1 MVVMAPALT
10 EAGQSQ
16 NFKLPPSS
24 HSLPASPVGVTLS
37 GLNNLS
43 QLLTNGHLRHKS
55 HIGLLTKFGNHKNL
69 ERQYLNL
76 IAKDLIREIKTDSD
90 PIAYGS
96 LTTLTLSSGKQ
107 EGIQILG
114 SITEASESASA
125 KEGGLMMNNCDPSM
139 GDQED
144 NMGLQKS
151 NTSVPTLESGNIL
164 KEKNLSSD
172 MDQLFKNLGAAI
184 SSSDLGGSGDLGQN
198 VEELLQVIKSM
209 ETNTAESEVPLH
221 GDTVGM
227 DPNESGEPEG
237 MFPISDGTDIASGL
251 STFERELLN
260 DVDMMNMCVDVNL
273 SENPLV
279 MENKEALTKE
289 RIEEARK
296 KQFEME
302 RKCEWLLRRLRKL
315 QARTMGKHVSEEV
328 TGLLEHAHRML
339 RQSTSHREQT
349 ASVGS
354 NSGVGVSVLSEE
366 ASASK
371 ADVFRKEKK
380 LKGISAYAMANLFR
394 RLDMLSQQQAAVTT
408 RHQSVHRYFGSGSS
422 DHVTSIPPSN
432 GPRVLPK
439 FSADVKE
446 ELEKVSGQL
455 HTQLKTVENCVDS
468 DATASSSGGESC
480 DEMQAFN
487 NPHQMHVSIAKRA
500 GWKWAQDRAGVASR
514 WTWLQAQISDLEYR
528 IRQHNEIHRQIRAA
542 KGPVTLSEQHISTTS
557 SALTSAVTRNNHM
570 VVNGFHGLLPGGGT
584 SGKPVSDEVVNGN
597 LQSGCG
603 PTTSCARVRPLVRG
617 TFRKRKLLQTSG
629 LHLVSKKAARAS
641 TVRCGCRPPLPTCA
655 LCTGR
660 LDPMVPQQPDLV
672 TIPERIALLNPTFHP
687 VLSFPEEVYE
697 STHYDAIMKTP
708 EWQQKALKCSL
719 KSMKTLGMS
728 KMEKESGLERRTK
741 KQQVEHRKKYT
752 SRLKKAA
759 ANALTAKIKR
769 KLTKGRKPKGHD
781 PNNHSLQRLKK
792 KRQLKPAM
800 GSFPS
805 TCGEDGEEQL
815 GVEATLPSGSSK
827 NVSPIPSPC
836 PVVMAIGSSG
846 KERGE
851 VVRRKR
857 ENSYDIDNIVIPYSI
872 AASTRVEKL
881 QYKEIP
887 TPEWRSVELERE
899 SPLKLDLKNNGVVRR
914 SSQESDVEDLNE
926 ETISARHDRCE
937 VEEKKKF
944 MSYIKLPH
952 TGRTRAHR
960 RTDSR
965 AESSGA
971 NTPDPMSPN
980 NMLDAHGEA
989 GGSPLTSP
997 PATPLA
1003 VLIENDGVTCQPV
1016 LGRRR
1021 TMSQSRWVRDKDR
1034 DKEEPRSST
1043 PDSVIEVPPYEPR
1056 AFPLQDDVYEKMLK
1070 AMPEGHPFP
1079 PYSMAPKK
1087 FFTKD
1092 NEMNESRPV
1101 SPGTDSTESA
1111 MGEGED
1117 PNDPEWTVEEERE
1130 FEKER
1135 MKASIKR

>member
-1 MVVMAPALT
+1 MGLRLASLRHPNVVVMAPALT

-37 GLNNLS
+37 GLNNIS
-43 QLLTNGHLRHKS
+43 QLITNGHLLHKR
-55 HIGLLTKFGNHKNL
+55 HIGILTKFGDHKNL

-90 PIAYGS
+90 PITYGS
-96 LTTLTLSSGKQ
+96 LNTLNLSSGKQ
-107 EGIQILG
+107 QDIIQALG
-114 SITEASESASA
+114 SITEASDSASA
-125 KEGGLMMNNCDPSM
+125 KEGEFMMNNCDPSM

-172 MDQLFKNLGAAI
+172 MDQIFKNLGAAI
-184 SSSDLGGSGDLGQN
+184 SSSDLGSSGDLGQN
-198 VEELLQVIKSM
+198 VEELLQM
-209 ETNTAESEVPLH
+209 
-221 GDTVGM
+221 
-227 DPNESGEPEG
+227 
-237 MFPISDGTDIASGL
+237 GTDIASGL

-273 SENPLV
+273 GENPLV
-279 MENKEALTKE
+279 IESKEALTKE

-339 RQSTSHREQT
+339 KQSTSHKEQ
-349 ASVGS
+349 SL
-354 NSGVGVSVLSEE
+354 NSGVGVSVPSEE

-371 ADVFRKEKK
+371 TDVFRKEKK
-380 LKGISAYAMANLFR
+380 LKGISTYTMANLFR
-394 RLDMLSQQQAAVTT
+394 RLDMLSQQQAAVST
-408 RHQSVHRYFGSGSS
+408 RHQIVQRYFGSGSN
-422 DHVTSIPPSN
+422 DHVASIPSNN

-439 FSADVKE
+439 FSVEVKE

-480 DEMQAFN
+480 DEMQSFN

-500 GWKWAQDRAGVASR
+500 AWKWAQDRAGVASK

-542 KGPVTLSEQHISTTS
+542 KGPVTLGEHVSTSS
-557 SALTSAVTRNNHM
+557 SALMPAVTRNNHM

-584 SGKPVSDEVVNGN
+584 SGKPGSDEVVNGN

-603 PTTSCARVRPLVRG
+603 PTMSCARVRPLVRS

-641 TVRCGCRPPLPTCA
+641 TVRCGCRLPLPTCA

-660 LDPMVPQQPDLV
+660 SDPMVPQQPDLLTV
-672 TIPERIALLNPTFHP
+672 PERIALLNPTFHP
-687 VLSFPEEVYE
+687 VLSFPEEVHE
-697 STHYDAIMKTP
+697 SVHYDAIMKTT
-708 EWQQKALKCSL
+708 EWQQKALKSSL
-719 KSMKTLGMS
+719 KSLKTSGIS

-759 ANALTAKIKR
+759 ANTLTAKIKR
-769 KLTKGRKPKGHD
+769 KLTKGRKPKSHD

-792 KRQLKPAM
+792 KRQLKPTI

-805 TCGEDGEEQL
+805 TCGDDGEEQL

-827 NVSPIPSPC
+827 NASPIPSPC
-836 PVVMAIGSSG
+836 PIVMALGSDRLSSG

-887 TPEWRSVELERE
+887 TPEWRSVELELE

-914 SSQESDVEDLNE
+914 SSQESDVEDLNDDII
-926 ETISARHDRCE
+926 TARHDRCE

-944 MSYIKLPH
+944 MSYIKFPL

-980 NMLDAHGEA
+980 NMLDVHGEA

-1003 VLIENDGVTCQPV
+1003 VLVENDGGPCQLVP
-1016 LGRRR
+1016 GRRR
-1021 TMSQSRWVRDKDR
+1021 TMSQSRWPRERDR
-1034 DKEEPRSST
+1034 DKEELRSST
-1043 PDSVIEVPPYEPR
+1043 PDSVIEVPPYESR
-1056 AFPLQDDVYEKMLK
+1056 TFPLQDDVYEKMLK

-1087 FFTKD
+1087 LFTKD

-1101 SPGTDSTESA
+1101 SPSTDSTESA
-1111 MGEGED
+1111 LGEGED
-1117 PNDPEWTVEEERE
+1117 PNDPEWTVEEEKE
-1130 FEKER
+1130 FERDR
-1135 MKASIKR
+1135 MKSSIKR